1 MRRATGCVPSS
12 SAQAAM
18 YQALWSSIEGAPF
31 RGLPHDKSTLQP
43 AEAPR
48 ELSRRCLVL
57 QHLQRPDQ
65 RRLPD
70 RAAVARKHPALD
82 AAGAV
87 APSPPVQ
94 DSAVATCQ
102 PRLRYAAST
111 ASASANVSG
120 SNTEHSFTDQK
131 QHDSV
136 DRCSD
141 IVDHDAEPAWDPPL
155 DPTDRPRLQNVE
167 HP

>member
-12 SAQAAM
+12 SAHAAM

-48 ELSRRCLVL
+48 ELSRRCLIL

-70 RAAVARKHPALD
+70 RVAVARKHPALD

-87 APSPPVQ
+87 APCDPEIDEPDRLFRRSAPRSGDAGDRHRDIGGRAPPPPPPPRPRRLT
-94 DSAVATCQ
+94 ALR
-102 PRLRYAAST
+102 RLRA
-111 ASASANVSG
+111 
-120 SNTEHSFTDQK
+120 
-131 QHDSV
+131 
-136 DRCSD
+136 
-141 IVDHDAEPAWDPPL
+141 
-155 DPTDRPRLQNVE
+155 DRPPQAGGALPAIRA
-167 HP
+167 